1 MALSKKVKAVFGK
14 ATCGLVKNSLV
25 CLYSRNF
32 KKRIYYEHVKK
43 SHKKQSFNFLQI
55 LDFCLQF
62 LQNPIILGLK
72 TGLEKFKYFSSAALG
87 FCEQFQQ

>member
-1 MALSKKVKAVFGK
+1 MARPGQGQGHA
-14 ATCGLVKNSLV
+14 KNSLV

-32 KKRIYYEHVKK
+32 KERVYYEHVKK

-72 TGLEKFKYFSSAALG
+72 TGLKYFSSAVLG
-87 FCEQFQQ
+87 FCEQLQQKSK